1 MMNFDK
7 YDTIANNI
15 DKFTIAKVI
24 LLKVVYAAAILRMTF
39 KTMKSLEETA
49 KRAGSKAKVNLHRR
63 LLYFSL
69 IPFFINI
76 VSSIPEAITELN
88 QRRHTVV
95 NQDCLE
101 ESWYQRVDA
110 KEIMLGIVLPIA
122 VIIYIVAYLIIFPQL
137 RARFMCKGNANA

>member
-1 MMNFDK
+1 M
-7 YDTIANNI
+7 
-15 DKFTIAKVI
+15 FTIAKVI

-39 KTMKSLEETA
+39 KTMKALEESP
-49 KRAGSKAKVNLHRR
+49 KIAGSKAKVNLHRR

>member
-1 MMNFDK
+1 
-7 YDTIANNI
+7 
-15 DKFTIAKVI
+15 
-24 LLKVVYAAAILRMTF
+24 
-39 KTMKSLEETA
+39 MKSLEETA